1 MCCVPCG
8 PRRRSSSRES
18 IIPVERIKKADVE
31 YIICAYDY
39 ECLFK
44 RTVDAEYRQ
53 YEGCSANLIAI
64 LHQGNTKVKVAGSRT
79 PGYKAGYRTIVMT
92 APCVNATILLRVPL

>member
-8 PRRRSSSRES
+8 PKRRSSSRES

-31 YIICAYDY
+31 NIICGYDY

-79 PGYKAGYRTIVMT
+79 SGYKAGYRTVVMD
-92 APCVNATILLRVPL
+92 APCVNATILLRIKQ

>member
-8 PRRRSSSRES
+8 PRGRSSSRES

-53 YEGCSANLIAI
+53 
-64 LHQGNTKVKVAGSRT
+64 
-79 PGYKAGYRTIVMT
+79 
-92 APCVNATILLRVPL
+92 

>member
-31 YIICAYDY
+31 YIIRAYDY

-64 LHQGNTKVKVAGSRT
+64 LHQGSTKVKVAGSRT
-79 PGYKAGYRTIVMT
+79 PGYKAGYRTVVMT
-92 APCVNATILLRVPL
+92 APCVNATILLRTEK

>member
-31 YIICAYDY
+31 NIICGYDY

-64 LHQGNTKVKVAGSRT
+64 LHQGNTEVKVAGSRT
-79 PGYKAGYRTIVMT
+79 SGYKAGYRTVVMD
-92 APCVNATILLRVPL
+92 APCVNATILFRLKQ

>member
-18 IIPVERIKKADVE
+18 IIPVEKIKKADVE
-31 YIICAYDY
+31 YIICTYDY

-44 RTVDAEYRQ
+44 RAIDAEYRQ
-53 YEGCSANLIAI
+53 YEGCSANLIAV
-64 LHQGNTKVKVAGSRT
+64 LQQGNTKVKVAGSRT
-79 PGYKAGYRTIVMT
+79 SGYKAGYRTVVMD
-92 APCVNATILLRVPL
+92 APCVNATILLRVSE

>member
-31 YIICAYDY
+31 NIICGYDY

-44 RTVDAEYRQ
+44 RAGDAEYRQ

-79 PGYKAGYRTIVMT
+79 SGYKAGYRTVVMD
-92 APCVNATILLRVPL
+92 APCVNATILFRLKQ

>member
-8 PRRRSSSRES
+8 PKRRSSSRES
-18 IIPVERIKKADVE
+18 IIPVERINKADVE
-31 YIICAYDY
+31 NIICGYDY

-79 PGYKAGYRTIVMT
+79 SGYKAGYRTVVMT
-92 APCVNATILLRVPL
+92 APCVNATILLRIEQ

>member
-1 MCCVPCG
+1 MCCVPCS
-8 PRRRSSSRES
+8 PQRRSSSRES

-31 YIICAYDY
+31 NIICGNDY

-44 RTVDAEYRQ
+44 RTIDADYRQ

-64 LHQGNTKVKVAGSRT
+64 LHQGNTKAKVAGSKT
-79 PGYKAGYRTIVMT
+79 LGFKAGFRTVVMD
-92 APCVNATILLRVPL
+92 APCISATILLRQ

>member
-31 YIICAYDY
+31 NIICGYDY

-44 RTVDAEYRQ
+44 RAVDAEYRQ

-79 PGYKAGYRTIVMT
+79 SGYKAGYRTVVMD
-92 APCVNATILLRVPL
+92 APCVNATILFRLKQ

>member
-1 MCCVPCG
+1 MCCVPCR

-31 YIICAYDY
+31 NIICGYDY

-44 RTVDAEYRQ
+44 RVVDAEYRQ

-79 PGYKAGYRTIVMT
+79 PGYKPGNRTIVMD
-92 APCVNATILLRVPL
+92 APCVNATLLFRLKQ